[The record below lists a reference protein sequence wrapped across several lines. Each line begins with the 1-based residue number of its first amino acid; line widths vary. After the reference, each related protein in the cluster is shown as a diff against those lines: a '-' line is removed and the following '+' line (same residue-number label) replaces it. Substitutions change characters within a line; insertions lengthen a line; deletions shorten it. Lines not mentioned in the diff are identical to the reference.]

1 MTEPNTADSRD
12 IDTKYM
18 MEVGKILH
26 AAAAATAEGWTDIGL
41 LVNQS
46 PNGTEVA
53 TYAVVVWDGKHYDK
67 WMPDE
72 ALADLARI
80 LGAWQNDLTQAGF
93 RNWTSMFVGAKS
105 SGGFAWLPNY
115 SPDYGQWRI
124 KADVPNWP
132 TIEQGLQY
140 VS

>member
-12 IDTKYM
+12 IDTKYA

-26 AAAAATAEGWTDIGL
+26 AAAAATA
-41 LVNQS
+41 NQS

-53 TYAVVVWDGKHYDK
+53 TYAVVVWDGKHYDR
-67 WMPDE
+67 WMPEE

-105 SGGFAWLPNY
+105 PGGFAWLPSY
-115 SPDYGQWRI
+115 SPDYEPWRI